1 MAQKVFKSV
10 GIEQYVKLREPFLAG
25 SILCVFIAAMK
36 AMTGKSFYWE
46 FAKCL
51 RFWKCDQISTSC
63 WFAYLGSHW
72 ASFRPR
78 KNILNKAVAK
88 AIGQRTGF
96 TSLCSTAKPWACA
109 LLSMTFLEQRLSP
122 DKRLVQKTAKM
133 IHFVGTPLFKMFEQK
148 WTKKVN
154 YFISWLSQSGISSS

>member
-51 RFWKCDQISTSC
+51 RF
-63 WFAYLGSHW
+63 
-72 ASFRPR
+72 
-78 KNILNKAVAK
+78 
-88 AIGQRTGF
+88 
-96 TSLCSTAKPWACA
+96 
-109 LLSMTFLEQRLSP
+109 
-122 DKRLVQKTAKM
+122 
-133 IHFVGTPLFKMFEQK
+133 
-148 WTKKVN
+148 
-154 YFISWLSQSGISSS
+154 